1 MLRFLQQTN
10 ESYIM
15 EIDIETAFFLIHVG
29 VTFIAIVGLLG
40 LVFVIDHVRG
50 TPMQRDIRRQL
61 RATRKRVRQHAK
73 ARAKY
78 RRAQQR
84 RFKAARA

>member
-1 MLRFLQQTN
+1 
-10 ESYIM
+10 M
-15 EIDIETAFFLIHVG
+15 EIDTGTAFFIVHVG

-40 LVFVIDHVRG
+40 LVFVIDHMRG

-73 ARAKY
+73 ERAKY

-84 RFKAARA
+84 RFKTARI